1 METVVQQLLN
11 AAQLGAVYALIAL
24 GYSMVYGVIRLI
36 NFAHGDIFMVG
47 GFAGLLLAL
56 RFTWMPLWALMP
68 LAMLLTA
75 LLGVAIERVA
85 YRRLRQAQRM
95 SLVITALGVGIFLE
109 NLVRLGVGP
118 ETRQIPSRMPTT
130 PVAWLQDALGV
141 SVTWDKLLIIFV
153 SLALMALLWAVVH
166 RTLLGTAMRA
176 VADDKDVV
184 PLMGVNLNRVIAV
197 TFAIGSALAAAGG
210 VFFGQA
216 YSLDP
221 YMGIDLGWK
230 AFIAAVIGG
239 IGSIEGAVLG
249 SFLLAGVEVL
259 TVAYLSSNLK
269 NGIAFGL
276 LILLLLIWPSGLMGK
291 PQLKKV

>member
-1 METVVQQLLN
+1 MIDTVIQQLLN

-24 GYSMVYGVIRLI
+24 GYTMVYGTIRLI
-36 NFAHGDIFMVG
+36 NYAHGDIFMLG
-47 GFAGLLLAL
+47 GYIGFLLVTAVSGL
-56 RFTWMPLWALMP
+56 PLVVMMP

-75 LLGVAIERVA
+75 LVGVLIERVA
-85 YRRLRQAQRM
+85 YRRLRNAQRM

-109 NLVRLGVGP
+109 NLVRLVVGP
-118 ETRQIPSRMPTT
+118 QTRQLPAQLPNKVIPLSGGI
-130 PVAWLQDALGV
+130 V
-141 SVTWDKLLIIFV
+141 VTEDKILIIFI
-153 SLALMALLWAVVH
+153 SLALMVILWLFVN
-166 RTLLGTAMRA
+166 RTLMGTAMRA
-176 VADDKDVV
+176 VADNRDAV
-184 PLMGVNLNRVIAV
+184 PLMGINLNLIIAV

-210 VFFGQA
+210 IFFGQA
-216 YSLDP
+216 YSIDP

-259 TVAYLSSNLK
+259 TVAYLSSNMK

-276 LILLLLIWPSGLMGK
+276 LILLLLVRPNGIMGR

>member
-1 METVVQQLLN
+1 LDIVIQQILN

-24 GYSMVYGVIRLI
+24 GYSMVYGIIRLI
-36 NFAHGDIFMVG
+36 NFAHGDIFMLG
-47 GFAGLLLAL
+47 GFIGFLLV
-56 RFTWMPLWALMP
+56 TYISGMPLVIMMP

-75 LLGVAIERVA
+75 LVGVVIERVA
-85 YRRLRQAQRM
+85 YRKLRKAHRM
-95 SLVITALGVGIFLE
+95 SMVITALGVGYFLE
-109 NLVRLGVGP
+109 NIIRLVVGP
-118 ETRQIPSRMPTT
+118 ETRQLPAQLPNNVLKLFNGI
-130 PVAWLQDALGV
+130 V
-141 SVTWDKLLIIFV
+141 VTEDKILIIVV
-153 SLALMALLWAVVH
+153 SLFLMGILWFIVNK
-166 RTLLGTAMRA
+166 TMIGTAMRA
-176 VADDKDVV
+176 VADNQDVV
-184 PLMGVNLNRVIAV
+184 PLMGINLNLIIAV

-210 VFFGQA
+210 VFYGQA
-216 YSLDP
+216 YSIDP

-276 LILLLLIWPSGLMGK
+276 LIILLLIWPSGIMGK
-291 PQLKKV
+291 PMIKKV

>member
-1 METVVQQLLN
+1 MIDTVIQQMLN

-24 GYSMVYGVIRLI
+24 GYTMVYGTIRLI
-36 NFAHGDIFMVG
+36 NFAHGDIFMLG
-47 GFAGLLLAL
+47 GYIGFLLVTAVSG
-56 RFTWMPLWALMP
+56 MPLVIMMP

-75 LLGVAIERVA
+75 LVGVLIERVA
-85 YRRLRQAQRM
+85 YRRLRNAQRM

-109 NLVRLGVGP
+109 NLVRLLVGP
-118 ETRQIPSRMPTT
+118 QTRQLPAQLPNK
-130 PVAWLQDALGV
+130 VVQLFNGV
-141 SVTWDKLLIIFV
+141 VVTEDKILIIFI
-153 SLALMALLWAVVH
+153 SLALMVVLWLFVNK
-166 RTLLGTAMRA
+166 TLLGTAMRA
-176 VADDKDVV
+176 VADNKDAVQ
-184 PLMGVNLNRVIAV
+184 LMGINLNMIITV

-210 VFFGQA
+210 IFFGQA
-216 YSLDP
+216 YSIDP

-259 TVAYLSSNLK
+259 TVAYLSSNMK

-276 LILLLLIWPSGLMGK
+276 LILLLLIRPNGIMGK
-291 PQLKKV
+291 PELKKV

>member
-1 METVVQQLLN
+1 MLNTIIQQCIN

-24 GYSMVYGVIRLI
+24 GYTMVYGTIRLI
-36 NFAHGDIFMVG
+36 NFAHGDIFMLG
-47 GFAGLLLAL
+47 GYIGFLLVTHISGL
-56 RFTWMPLWALMP
+56 PLVVMMP

-75 LLGVAIERVA
+75 MVGVLIERVA
-85 YRRLRQAQRM
+85 YRRLRNAQRM

-109 NLVRLGVGP
+109 NLVRLVVGP
-118 ETRQIPSRMPTT
+118 QTRQLPAQLPNRVLHLFGNIVITE
-130 PVAWLQDALGV
+130 
-141 SVTWDKLLIIFV
+141 DKLLIILI
-153 SLALMALLWAVVH
+153 SMALMVALWLFVNKS
-166 RTLLGTAMRA
+166 LMGTAMRA
-176 VADDKDVV
+176 VADNREAVL
-184 PLMGVNLNRVIAV
+184 LMGINLNLVIAT

-210 VFFGQA
+210 IFFGQA
-216 YSLDP
+216 YSIDP

-276 LILLLLIWPSGLMGK
+276 LIILLLIRPNGIMGK
-291 PQLKKV
+291 PVLNKV